1 MTITILVGNAHSD
14 VKEDINFGTTWGE
27 MLPSELVV
35 AFREYLE
42 DCTAPITIRVY
53 TDTIINWVGEQIE
66 YCGML
71 AHHVYIHTPNG
82 GVHYFDDNG
91 AIDGTWPHGIFN
103 Y

>member
-1 MTITILVGNAHSD
+1 MITILVGNAHAD

-35 AFREYLE
+35 AFEEYLE

-53 TDTIINWVGEQIE
+53 TDTIVNWIGLEIE
-66 YCGML
+66 KCEIRP
-71 AHHVYIHTPNG
+71 HEVYIYTPDG
-82 GVHYFDDNG
+82 GRHYFDVG
-91 AIDGTWPHGIFN
+91 GVISSKWPYGIFN